1 MYVYFLPKV
10 LKKFWF
16 TKTTSNIR
24 KYLKS
29 LVCREKVDLLKQVDE
44 REAELGKL
52 KNKMEELQISND
64 QIQSQVSLVLPHLGN
79 YLMVIN

>member
-1 MYVYFLPKV
+1 M
-10 LKKFWF
+10 
-16 TKTTSNIR
+16 
-24 KYLKS
+24 
-29 LVCREKVDLLKQVDE
+29 DLLKQVDE